1 MSVVQQSADKTITM
15 LHRLQAQVL
24 RENWGKGNTAAY
36 EEAFDAAV
44 EILGRTKYEQLPS
57 NDGDARRRE
66 VSDLMMFWILTTLT
80 R

>member
-1 MSVVQQSADKTITM
+1 MKSHKTITL

-24 RENWGKGNTAAY
+24 RENWGAETATS
-36 EEAFDAAV
+36 EKVFDAAV
-44 EILGRTKYEQLPS
+44 EILGRTKFEQLPS

-66 VSDLMMFWILTTLT
+66 VSDLMMFWVLTTLT